1 METDMKRHMETE
13 TELDVGMGMET
24 EIRMSMETNMERGMK
39 IEMESKNDMERA
51 CEMQHT
57 KRQFGKPTTHTRADS
72 PTHPQGS
79 PTHTRVLQH
88 TLLAV
93 RPYRF
98 SYTTIKNPYSL
109 RSLLGNKEVG
119 CPFMAAV
126 FVPIEKVVPTMFRQ

>member
-1 METDMKRHMETE
+1 MKRHMETE

-24 EIRMSMETNMERGMK
+24 EIRMSMETNMDMGME

-72 PTHPQGS
+72 STHTQGS

-93 RPYRF
+93 PHYRF
-98 SYTTIKNPYSL
+98 SSTIIKNPYSL
-109 RSLLGNKEVG
+109 RSLLGKNIK
-119 CPFMAAV
+119 C
-126 FVPIEKVVPTMFRQ
+126 VP

>member
-1 METDMKRHMETE
+1 METE
-13 TELDVGMGMET
+13 TELDVGMGMEK
-24 EIRMSMETNMERGMK
+24 EIRMSMETNMEMGMD

-98 SYTTIKNPYSL
+98 SSTTIKNPYSL
-109 RSLLGNKEVG
+109 RSLLGNNERS
-119 CPFMAAV
+119 
-126 FVPIEKVVPTMFRQ
+126 E